1 MRTTYAAFA
10 RCPNWLLAPVAFGSE
25 IMGILFY
32 QHIWRVLAEVFV
44 TEPEA
49 LARLHELLG
58 EIMVDELGHI
68 GERRSFLGH
77 PGVMCARQFL
87 PTMMRRFFADIPE
100 AEVILD
106 VNRMVQEAL
115 VFDYS
120 GIDAAITE
128 RAWIPAYCQV

>member
-1 MRTTYAAFA
+1 
-10 RCPNWLLAPVAFGSE
+10 
-25 IMGILFY
+25 MGMTFY
-32 QHIWRVLAEVFV
+32 RHIWRVLEKVFA

-77 PGVMCARQFL
+77 PGVAFARRVL
-87 PTMMRRFFADIPE
+87 PVMMRRFFADIRE

-106 VNRMVQEAL
+106 VDQMVQEAL
-115 VFDYS
+115 AFDYS
-120 GIDAAITE
+120 GIDMAITE
-128 RAWIPAYCQV
+128 RAWIPAYCRL

>member
-1 MRTTYAAFA
+1 M
-10 RCPNWLLAPVAFGSE
+10 
-25 IMGILFY
+25 FY
-32 QHIWRVLAEVFV
+32 RHIWRVLEEVFA

-49 LARLHELLG
+49 LERLHELLG

-77 PGVMCARQFL
+77 TGVTFARKFL
-87 PTMMRRFFADIPE
+87 PVMMRRFFADIPE

-106 VNRMVQEAL
+106 VNRMVQETL

>member
-1 MRTTYAAFA
+1 M
-10 RCPNWLLAPVAFGSE
+10 
-25 IMGILFY
+25 MFY
-32 QHIWRVLAEVFV
+32 RHIWRVLEEVFA

-49 LARLHELLG
+49 LERLHELLG

-77 PGVMCARQFL
+77 TGVTLARRVL
-87 PTMMRRFFADIPE
+87 PMMMRRFFADIPE

-106 VNRMVQEAL
+106 VNQMVQEAL

-120 GIDAAITE
+120 GIDVAITE
-128 RAWIPAYCQV
+128 RAWIPAYCQA